1 MGQNENRFFN
11 KRLQLCKRGRRDFE
25 VGGVSA
31 GRKPRLA
38 ATLQKTFCKKS
49 MTQNILS
56 KV

>member
-38 ATLQKTFCKKS
+38 ATLQKTPL
-49 MTQNILS
+49 QNINDTKHS
-56 KV
+56 I